1 MHLWQIEQRSK
12 WREPLK
18 DDNIQTLKDFALV
31 PALDNLDQIF
41 AKFLDNIKQLNAKNF
56 DKKRKKD
63 FHSAEAKK
71 RPNTKSIGTW

>member
-31 PALDNLDQIF
+31 PALDKLDQIF
-41 AKFLDNIKQLNAKNF
+41 AKFLDNIKTVECEKF
-56 DKKRKKD
+56 
-63 FHSAEAKK
+63 
-71 RPNTKSIGTW
+71 